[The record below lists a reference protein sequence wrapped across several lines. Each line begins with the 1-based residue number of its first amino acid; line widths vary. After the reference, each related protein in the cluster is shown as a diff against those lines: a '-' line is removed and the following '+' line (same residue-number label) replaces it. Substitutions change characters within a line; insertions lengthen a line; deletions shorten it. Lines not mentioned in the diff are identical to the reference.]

1 MNTTR
6 NFAITM
12 IFLLAFFMLTS
23 DTCLALD
30 RKRPIGKKFPC
41 KADKD
46 CGCGNGERPECLGG
60 QCWCFSPPSSA
71 NKHT

>member
-1 MNTTR
+1 M
-6 NFAITM
+6 
-12 IFLLAFFMLTS
+12 
-23 DTCLALD
+23 CLALEG
-30 RKRPIGKKFPC
+30 KRFIGKYPC

-46 CGCGNGERPECLGG
+46 CECKKGDRPECLGG

>member
-1 MNTTR
+1 ML
-6 NFAITM
+6 IYPS
-12 IFLLAFFMLTS
+12 LLSLFISCSNALVEYIDM
-23 DTCLALD
+23 CLALD

-46 CGCGNGERPECLGG
+46 CGCGNGERPDCLGG